1 MVPDSTQRPGATQ
14 PDGTGGED
22 AGGGAGIPPGLGAPS
37 GRRPSL
43 FEHFRRKAE
52 VALDL
57 LESAVSCH
65 SIPEGRRR

>member
-1 MVPDSTQRPGATQ
+1 MTPDSTQRRVATQ
-14 PDGTGGED
+14 PDGTGGV
-22 AGGGAGIPPGLGAPS
+22 ATRGSGIPPGFGAPS
-37 GRRPSL
+37 GRSPSL